1 MHFIRF
7 PIACKKCILPASRH
21 SSGGSSSVNVTR
33 VFSSNPKLCY
43 FRTFGTSASS
53 LKQSQSLLNAFGN
66 WRNLSFSWLSCSK
79 QSLVGLIIQTYMP
92 CFVTIVH
99 LRVFCWLNDF
109 WIKNFLTVH
118 LRSVEFWT
126 VEFWTV
132 EFWTVEFWTVEFW
145 TVEFQTVKFW
155 TVEFWTDEFWTIEF

>member
-33 VFSSNPKLCY
+33 VFSANLKLCY
-43 FRTFGTSASS
+43 FRTFATSVSS

-66 WRNLSFSWLSCSK
+66 WRNLSFSWLSWSK
-79 QSLVGLIIQTYMP
+79 QYLLGLVIQTYMP
-92 CFVTIVH
+92 CFGTIVH

-109 WIKNFLTVH
+109 WKKTTFLTVH
-118 LRSVEFWT
+118 LRSVEFWIVEFWIVEFWIVEFWT

-132 EFWTVEFWTVEFW
+132 EFWT
-145 TVEFQTVKFW
+145 
-155 TVEFWTDEFWTIEF
+155 IEF